1 MKRKDDTIKQSSD
14 ITKPPILTRIRD
26 FIENVIYIC
35 ILVPLVFS
43 TLHIVWQS
51 ITQPDKIPDIFGW
64 KIFMILDEYM
74 DDRVESGDLVFVKNV
89 KVDELKTNDIIAFR
103 NAGNGVTLH
112 EIIKIDEDEITD
124 EESKENRILKTFT
137 MKTQTNETNDTT
149 YVTEEKVEGLLVH
162 RVPKLGSIL
171 YFIQQPLAM
180 LGISG
185 VILIIGLICIN
196 IAGRLDEKDRKKEL
210 EVEISHKL

>member
-1 MKRKDDTIKQSSD
+1 
-14 ITKPPILTRIRD
+14 
-26 FIENVIYIC
+26 
-35 ILVPLVFS
+35 
-43 TLHIVWQS
+43 
-51 ITQPDKIPDIFGW
+51 
-64 KIFMILDEYM
+64 MILDEYM

-137 MKTQTNETNDTT
+137 MKIQTNETNDTT

-185 VILIIGLICIN
+185 VILIIGLICVN

>member
-1 MKRKDDTIKQSSD
+1 MKGNDDTIKQSSD
-14 ITKPPILTRIRD
+14 ITKPTVLTRIRD

-35 ILVPLVFS
+35 ILVPLVFI
-43 TLHIVWQS
+43 TLNIVWQS

-64 KIFMILDEYM
+64 KIFMVFDEYM
-74 DDRVESGDLVFVKNV
+74 DDRVESGDLVFVKNI

-112 EIIKIDEDEITD
+112 RIIKIDETEITD
-124 EESKENRILKTFT
+124 EESKGNRILKTFT
-137 MKTQTNETNDTT
+137 MKTQTNETNDTR

-162 RVPKLGSIL
+162 RIPKLGAII

-210 EVEISHKL
+210 EIENSHKF